1 MEPVTPR
8 GWQAFVNHLAE
19 QARRDQRR
27 QTQENIG
34 QFLYGVFLCAA
45 CMAVVGGALQ
55 AIGWIK

>member
-1 MEPVTPR
+1 MDPVSYR
-8 GWQAFVNHLAE
+8 QVFLNHLAE

-27 QTQENIG
+27 QTQEGIG

-45 CMAVVGGALQ
+45 CMVVVGGVLR